1 MAPAEIRKDI
11 DLLVGATRQTGQTG
25 DFEAAFETPTVNEAE
40 TRVHAFDLENCKWAK
55 VDVSGKDYSFS
66 GVPKKVKAGPV
77 SFEFT
82 NDGKEPHEFVLF
94 KVNDGVRES
103 VKEIVNLP
111 EEEGRSK
118 VTQVAGTFATPGDGD
133 YAVANL
139 SPGRYGVACYVP
151 VGGGDNGPPH
161 TSKGMHAEFKVV

>member
-11 DLLVGATRQTGQTG
+11 DLLVGATRQAAQTG
-25 DFEAAFETPTVNEAE
+25 DFEAAFETPTVDEAE
-40 TRVHAFDLENCKWAK
+40 TRTHAFDLENCKWAK

-94 KVNDGVRES
+94 KVNDGVRE
-103 VKEIVNLP
+103 
-111 EEEGRSK
+111 
-118 VTQVAGTFATPGDGD
+118 AG
-133 YAVANL
+133 
-139 SPGRYGVACYVP
+139 SR
-151 VGGGDNGPPH
+151 
-161 TSKGMHAEFKVV
+161 